1 MGDRYQRTKPH
12 SQEEAGS
19 SRKPSSSSS
28 RDKKSKKVTISSE
41 ISSYEL
47 SRLKGKSLL
56 TDDEELAGIFYRP
69 KTPET
74 KQTYEVILT
83 IIQEAL
89 GDQPRDVLCG
99 AADEVLA
106 SLKNDKMREKE
117 RRKECELLLG
127 KMPDEKYSVLVNLT
141 KKISDFGT
149 DDKTLISGDNE
160 IDDTLGVNVQFEE
173 SDEEEEDEFVDEVKD
188 DEDEVEGE
196 ETVET
201 NALHAD
207 DLNPSTSSSSRSKDR
222 SSGDSLSPRDIDAYW
237 LQRKLSKTYDDP
249 VVARNKANEVL
260 EILKTASDERE
271 LENELVRS
279 LGFTQFDVIKLLRKQ
294 RHMIL
299 YCTLLASAQTGLE
312 RNKIRQQMMSD
323 PSLHQILRQLEG
335 TEGDRESS
343 VNEDS
348 STRKKKKQSKDQD
361 MEVDDRVVEALAS
374 CQMLDLE
381 DMSFAQGSH
390 FMSNRKCQLPDG
402 SFMNRFKGYEE
413 VHVLPLKPKPFDENE
428 VSVTS

>member
-1 MGDRYQRTKPH
+1 M
-12 SQEEAGS
+12 
-19 SRKPSSSSS
+19 
-28 RDKKSKKVTISSE
+28 
-41 ISSYEL
+41 
-47 SRLKGKSLL
+47 
-56 TDDEELAGIFYRP
+56 
-69 KTPET
+69 
-74 KQTYEVILT
+74 
-83 IIQEAL
+83 
-89 GDQPRDVLCG
+89 
-99 AADEVLA
+99 
-106 SLKNDKMREKE
+106 
-117 RRKECELLLG
+117 
-127 KMPDEKYSVLVNLT
+127 
-141 KKISDFGT
+141 
-149 DDKTLISGDNE
+149 
-160 IDDTLGVNVQFEE
+160 
-173 SDEEEEDEFVDEVKD
+173 
-188 DEDEVEGE
+188 
-196 ETVET
+196 
-201 NALHAD
+201 
-207 DLNPSTSSSSRSKDR
+207 
-222 SSGDSLSPRDIDAYW
+222 
-237 LQRKLSKTYDDP
+237 
-249 VVARNKANEVL
+249 

-299 YCTLLASAQTGLE
+299 YCTLLASAQTGME